1 MLRDNLH
8 INQLLCV
15 KNFSIDNEKMI
26 KNNYKPKTGS
36 KRAKLY
42 EFVLANQGLNI
53 SQIWRRSKLHD
64 DQFMVVRELNIL
76 INFNVIREE
85 DGKYYEHIPEPEI
98 VTEVLIRQPFIFKP
112 LNNFL
117 PTVSPRG
124 QPIEKRSFKICKSNI
139 RATKNDL

>member
-1 MLRDNLH
+1 
-8 INQLLCV
+8 
-15 KNFSIDNEKMI
+15 MI

-64 DQFMVVRELNIL
+64 DQFMVARELNIL
-76 INFNVIREE
+76 IKFKAIREE

-117 PTVSPRG
+117 PNVSPRG
-124 QPIEKRSFKICKSNI
+124 QPIEHRSFQICKSEVKL
-139 RATKNDL
+139 KNNF